1 MNLRRGHG
9 RRMWRSVRCPGV
21 SQGSFP
27 GCAAAVANCRGIWR
41 AQAVETQSWQ
51 HCKLVSATKMR
62 LKIRGSNSNLALKT
76 LWPCFCFCQLDV
88 WLWTFLPTTSFLQ
101 AIWHTLT
108 SWSFAFEDR
117 VPFYHPA
124 ATVVLGRWRWACLGS
139 KIILN
144 VVSLLYYA
152 IYLSSFVIFV
162 YICYVVFFTPL
173 RFVWDV
179 NFHWHFL
186 AHFGI
191 PIVGWSQHITTSH
204 DLRCFSGSQ
213 WRPASPDDGSTFGH
227 LASCIS
233 PPSSPVVASLMG
245 KRIEK
250 DVKLLYKYINHEFW
264 WYPIFGQSKKC
275 QPKIVTS
282 SYM

>member
-51 HCKLVSATKMR
+51 HCKLVCNKDASQNSRIQLESFWRSR
-62 LKIRGSNSNLALKT
+62 LCGHVSVSL
-76 LWPCFCFCQLDV
+76 CQLDV
-88 WLWTFLPTTSFLQ
+88 WLWTFLPATSFLQ

-144 VVSLLYYA
+144 VVSLLYCA
-152 IYLSSFVIFV
+152 IRIFIF
-162 YICYVVFFTPL
+162 ICYIPMHW
-173 RFVWDV
+173 VWQAWV
-179 NFHWHFL
+179 
-186 AHFGI
+186 
-191 PIVGWSQHITTSH
+191 
-204 DLRCFSGSQ
+204 CMY
-213 WRPASPDDGSTFGH
+213 H
-227 LASCIS
+227 L
-233 PPSSPVVASLMG
+233 
-245 KRIEK
+245 
-250 DVKLLYKYINHEFW
+250 
-264 WYPIFGQSKKC
+264 
-275 QPKIVTS
+275 
-282 SYM
+282 